1 METPIRFRN
10 HISIVA
16 ERMVRG
22 LVFLGALLAGNLSQ
36 NLPGLLEDAGHISEN
51 LPAFAAGLAGI
62 FVLFLILVLWQV
74 MIWSKTY
81 ISICENTLV
90 IERNTMN
97 RMKYTIAAS
106 SISNVNMEQ
115 NLFEMLIGT
124 SKLKLDTNSLSTA
137 NKTDVQ
143 ILLKTAQ
150 AEALKQHLMS
160 MMHQDAPAPQP
171 EAAKEAA
178 AMPDAPA
185 SFDSHADFGD
195 ILVHGFFSISLFSL
209 LILVLSIAGAVFSI
223 REAIFS
229 GSTEGLAGFLVSFL
243 VIFGLFASSFWD
255 IARGFIQYYNFRV
268 RRLEDRLYIQYG
280 LLRKVSYTV
289 PVDKIQALKI
299 NQTLSARIGGRYMA
313 EIINIG
319 MGDEGN
325 DRNSFLVLYCRKDT
339 LLKRLSSLLPEFA
352 DSLELDVQRQPARV
366 WAVWLI
372 PFGIAGLLLGFLSW
386 SLYWFQILTAFWC
399 IAAPLLMAG
408 GCLLLMILRYL
419 TCGCAL
425 KEDYVLAVNGYL
437 GRRVTMA
444 AYHQIQ
450 YVELKQNPLAMLL
463 HLQKGRLHLLAGAG
477 NQIHDLPYFSSK
489 KIDFFRRRLLHSK
502 EQRGYTNP
510 INEKGEQA

>member
-1 METPIRFRN
+1 M
-10 HISIVA
+10 
-16 ERMVRG
+16 
-22 LVFLGALLAGNLSQ
+22 
-36 NLPGLLEDAGHISEN
+36 
-51 LPAFAAGLAGI
+51 
-62 FVLFLILVLWQV
+62 
-74 MIWSKTY
+74 
-81 ISICENTLV
+81 
-90 IERNTMN
+90 
-97 RMKYTIAAS
+97 
-106 SISNVNMEQ
+106 
-115 NLFEMLIGT
+115 
-124 SKLKLDTNSLSTA
+124 
-137 NKTDVQ
+137 
-143 ILLKTAQ
+143 
-150 AEALKQHLMS
+150 
-160 MMHQDAPAPQP
+160 
-171 EAAKEAA
+171 
-178 AMPDAPA
+178 
-185 SFDSHADFGD
+185 
-195 ILVHGFFSISLFSL
+195 
-209 LILVLSIAGAVFSI
+209 FSI

-450 YVELKQNPLAMLL
+450 YVELKQNPLAALL

>member
-171 EAAKEAA
+171 EAIKEAA

-195 ILVHGFFSISLFSL
+195 ILAHGFFSISL
-209 LILVLSIAGAVFSI
+209 
-223 REAIFS
+223 
-229 GSTEGLAGFLVSFL
+229 
-243 VIFGLFASSFWD
+243 
-255 IARGFIQYYNFRV
+255 
-268 RRLEDRLYIQYG
+268 
-280 LLRKVSYTV
+280 
-289 PVDKIQALKI
+289 P
-299 NQTLSARIGGRYMA
+299 
-313 EIINIG
+313 
-319 MGDEGN
+319 
-325 DRNSFLVLYCRKDT
+325 C
-339 LLKRLSSLLPEFA
+339 
-352 DSLELDVQRQPARV
+352 
-366 WAVWLI
+366 
-372 PFGIAGLLLGFLSW
+372 
-386 SLYWFQILTAFWC
+386 
-399 IAAPLLMAG
+399 
-408 GCLLLMILRYL
+408 
-419 TCGCAL
+419 
-425 KEDYVLAVNGYL
+425 
-437 GRRVTMA
+437 
-444 AYHQIQ
+444 
-450 YVELKQNPLAMLL
+450 
-463 HLQKGRLHLLAGAG
+463 
-477 NQIHDLPYFSSK
+477 
-489 KIDFFRRRLLHSK
+489 
-502 EQRGYTNP
+502 
-510 INEKGEQA
+510 

>member
-1 METPIRFRN
+1 MKLIKT
-10 HISIVA
+10 
-16 ERMVRG
+16 
-22 LVFLGALLAGNLSQ
+22 
-36 NLPGLLEDAGHISEN
+36 EDAVGHVLCHDMTQIIPGVIKDAVFRKGHVVTAEDIPVLLSMGKEN
-51 LPAFAAGLAGI
+51 LYVWEKKEGILHEDEAAEILRDICMGDHMQAGEPKEGKIEIRSEMDGLFKVDTKRLNAVNALGEMMIASRHGNFPVKAGDKLAATRI
-62 FVLFLILVLWQV
+62 IP
-74 MIWSKTY
+74 
-81 ISICENTLV
+81 LV
-90 IERNTMN
+90 IEQEKM
-97 RMKYTIAAS
+97 
-106 SISNVNMEQ
+106 
-115 NLFEMLIGT
+115 
-124 SKLKLDTNSLSTA
+124 
-137 NKTDVQ
+137 
-143 ILLKTAQ
+143 
-150 AEALKQHLMS
+150 
-160 MMHQDAPAPQP
+160 

-195 ILVHGFFSISLFSL
+195 ILAHGFFSISLFSL
-209 LILVLSIAGAVFSI
+209 LILVLSIASAVFSI

-268 RRLEDRLYIQYG
+268 RRTEDRLYIQYG

-399 IAAPLLMAG
+399 IAAPVLMAG

-450 YVELKQNPLAMLL
+450 YVELKQNPLAALL

>member
-178 AMPDAPA
+178 AMPDDLA

-195 ILVHGFFSISLFSL
+195 ILAHGFFSISLFSL
-209 LILVLSIAGAVFSI
+209 LILVLSIAGTVFSI

-319 MGDEGN
+319 MGDEEEEK
-325 DRNSFLVLYCRKDT
+325 NSFLVLYGTEKQ
-339 LLKRLSSLLPEFA
+339 LKEQGKTMPKISPAMMRMASGMRIKNIISMLGAAIPDEMI
-352 DSLELDVQRQPARV
+352 ARV
-366 WAVWLI
+366 NA
-372 PFGIAGLLLGFLSW
+372 
-386 SLYWFQILTAFWC
+386 
-399 IAAPLLMAG
+399 
-408 GCLLLMILRYL
+408 
-419 TCGCAL
+419 
-425 KEDYVLAVNGYL
+425 
-437 GRRVTMA
+437 
-444 AYHQIQ
+444 
-450 YVELKQNPLAMLL
+450 ELN
-463 HLQKGRLHLLAGAG
+463 
-477 NQIHDLPYFSSK
+477 
-489 KIDFFRRRLLHSK
+489 KI
-502 EQRGYTNP
+502 
-510 INEKGEQA
+510 EK

>member
-36 NLPGLLEDAGHISEN
+36 NLPGLLGEAGHISEN

-178 AMPDAPA
+178 AIPDAPA

-195 ILVHGFFSISLFSL
+195 ILAHGFFSISLFSL

-243 VIFGLFASSFWD
+243 VIFGLFASSF
-255 IARGFIQYYNFRV
+255 
-268 RRLEDRLYIQYG
+268 
-280 LLRKVSYTV
+280 
-289 PVDKIQALKI
+289 
-299 NQTLSARIGGRYMA
+299 
-313 EIINIG
+313 
-319 MGDEGN
+319 
-325 DRNSFLVLYCRKDT
+325 
-339 LLKRLSSLLPEFA
+339 
-352 DSLELDVQRQPARV
+352 
-366 WAVWLI
+366 
-372 PFGIAGLLLGFLSW
+372 
-386 SLYWFQILTAFWC
+386 
-399 IAAPLLMAG
+399 
-408 GCLLLMILRYL
+408 
-419 TCGCAL
+419 
-425 KEDYVLAVNGYL
+425 
-437 GRRVTMA
+437 
-444 AYHQIQ
+444 
-450 YVELKQNPLAMLL
+450 
-463 HLQKGRLHLLAGAG
+463 
-477 NQIHDLPYFSSK
+477 
-489 KIDFFRRRLLHSK
+489 
-502 EQRGYTNP
+502 
-510 INEKGEQA
+510 